1 MPLNYLACV
10 CLVGFDSYWSRD
22 VLTALYNTGLAVEG
36 LLHSTLLLLLGWL
49 LIFIFMRAVLV
60 AAAWSLRS
68 DASPKLIAGS
78 FLRGLRFDL
87 SIAARL
93 SLFFILWTV
102 WRSKVSVLEV
112 DAVLGLFALVAGL
125 CVLAMTVEIEYYK
138 EFQMRLGPLAFQFFG
153 EPAHNRTIAGMIW
166 HGFPVVRWMLFA
178 LAVTAGFV
186 RAMSGAVTA
195 TCMGAGWLPRVIAT
209 LVVVVLSVVLARGG
223 LQRTPLRWGNAC
235 FSQSNFAN
243 HMAENGVF
251 ALVDTLR
258 SMNRDRSSEKW
269 LRKMSV
275 EEAFEVTRAATL
287 LPGETLVMPEK
298 FPLLRRSPATD
309 APVVRRPKNVV
320 VVIMESFSARLCG
333 ASGASYGATPHFD
346 KLASQGILFD
356 RALSV
361 STHTAHGVFGTLCSI
376 PIFPGHDLI
385 MKRPNGKQPLRTLP
399 AVLGE
404 CGFQNVFLYNGLF
417 SWDNKEGFFRGHGVQ
432 RFVGRNDYLNPSFV
446 DPDWGVSDHDVFQ
459 RAVTEFDKLSGSGDP
474 FLGMVLT
481 LSNHAPFNLPKIP
494 GLERLTTGGEQNERV
509 NGIHYADWAIGQF
522 MDAARSRR
530 WFDDTLFV
538 FVGDHGFGIPPVLTS
553 VNLMREHVPL
563 LLFGPKIFGGHS
575 EVRHHSAGQLDILPT
590 ILGAL
595 DVDVVHQSFGRN
607 LLRLPADDPGHVL
620 IKRSGDP
627 IVAYVEGNEIVTSAT
642 GAPASYHHFDL
653 GFPPTATEDLSAAH
667 PERVAEL
674 QRRLDATVIT
684 GLTMLSQQ
692 LAAPAAKDRLPS
704 LASV

>member
-1 MPLNYLACV
+1 MLTEFYNGG
-10 CLVGFDSYWSRD
+10 LV
-22 VLTALYNTGLAVEG
+22 AMG
-36 LLHSTLLLLLGWL
+36 LLRPSLLLLLGWV

-60 AAAWSLRS
+60 VAAWSLRS
-68 DASPKLIAGS
+68 DATPQLIAGS

-93 SLFFILWTV
+93 SLVFVLWTI
-102 WRSKVSVLEV
+102 WRSMASPTE
-112 DAVLGLFALVAGL
+112 ANIMLGLFGLVAGL
-125 CVLAMTVEIEYYK
+125 SILAMTVEFEYYK
-138 EFQMRLGPLAFQFFG
+138 EFQMRLGPLAFQFFDQ
-153 EPAHNRTIAGMIW
+153 PAHNKIIAGMIW

-178 LAVTAGFV
+178 LVVTAGFV
-186 RAMSGAVTA
+186 WTMSGVVT
-195 TCMGAGWLPRVIAT
+195 TTYLDGGWVPRLMAT
-209 LVVVVLSVVLARGG
+209 LIAVFLTVVLARGG

-251 ALVDTLR
+251 ALVDTLS
-258 SMNRDRSSEKW
+258 SMNRDRSSDKW
-269 LRKMSV
+269 LGKMSV

-287 LPGETLVMPEK
+287 LPGETLVKPEK

-309 APVVRRPKNVV
+309 SPVVKRPKNVV
-320 VVIMESFSARLCG
+320 VVIMESFSSRLCG
-333 ASGASYGATPHFD
+333 ATGAPYGATPQFD
-346 KLASQGILFD
+346 KLARQGILFD

-385 MKRPNGKQPLRTLP
+385 MKRPTGKQPLLTLP

-417 SWDNKEGFFRGHGVQ
+417 SWDNKEGFFREHGVQ
-432 RFVGRNDYLNPSFV
+432 RFVGRHDYLNPTFV

-459 RAVTEFDKLSGSGDP
+459 RAIAEFDKLSDGGNP

-494 GLERLTTGGEQNERV
+494 GLERLTGGGDQNERI

-522 MDAARSRR
+522 MESARRCR

-553 VNLMREHVPL
+553 VNLMREQIPL
-563 LLFGPKIFGGHS
+563 LFYGPKVFGGHS
-575 EVRHHSAGQLDILPT
+575 EVRHHCAGQLDILPT

-595 DVDVVHQSFGRN
+595 GVDAVHQSFGRN
-607 LLRLPADDPGHVL
+607 LLRLPVNDPGHVL

-627 IVAYVEGNEIVTSAT
+627 IVAYAEGNEIVTSAA
-642 GAPASYHHFDL
+642 GAPVSYHHFDL
-653 GFPPTATEDLSAAH
+653 GFPPTATDDLSAAH
-667 PERVAEL
+667 PERAAEL
-674 QRRLDATVIT
+674 QRRLVATVIT
-684 GLTMLSQQ
+684 GLTMLAQH
-692 LAAPAAKDRLPS
+692 LAAPAAKDRLADLS
-704 LASV
+704 AAKASG